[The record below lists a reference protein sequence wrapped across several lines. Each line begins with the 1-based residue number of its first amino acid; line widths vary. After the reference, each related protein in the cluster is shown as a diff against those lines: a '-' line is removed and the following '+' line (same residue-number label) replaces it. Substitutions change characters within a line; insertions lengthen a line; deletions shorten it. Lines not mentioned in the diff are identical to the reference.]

1 MTTPTP
7 AQLSDALLDVARGYS
22 AELVGLGTPNPQL
35 GEHLAAHAK
44 RIPTRVGSEDP
55 RLNSF
60 TGHTDATGYTW
71 WPDAARTYLE
81 DDTNRLWSFERW
93 FTGLA
98 AACAAAP
105 ELSSSELAELA
116 EDAAQYEAMRR
127 TGLHPVEITHA
138 GGTSAVVFKRPT
150 KRTR

>member
-7 AQLSDALLDVARGYS
+7 QQLADALTDVARGYS
-22 AELVGLGTPNPQL
+22 AELLGLGTPNPQL
-35 GEHLAAHAK
+35 GHHLLAHAR
-44 RIPTRVGSEDP
+44 RIPTRIKPDDP

-71 WPDAARTYLE
+71 WPDTARTYLE

-98 AACAAAP
+98 AACAATP

-116 EDAAQYEAMRR
+116 EDAAQYEAMTR
-127 TGLHPVEITHA
+127 TGMRPVEITHND
-138 GGTSAVVFKRPT
+138 GTTAVFFKRP
-150 KRTR
+150 KP